1 MKRREFNRILG
12 ALAAAPM
19 LTPRGAFASER
30 RLWSLTADLA
40 ECCSCRIPCSC
51 NFGRPVDTCFGN
63 RLIQIREGDYE
74 GASLAGVTFLV
85 TFQMGV
91 WTRIYVDDSMD
102 AARSAAFDAV
112 FPVAFAGFSQRAR
125 VVEPVPMTI
134 ASTTETFSFT
144 TPESAVEMR
153 LLPGLD
159 GGPIRVDGLPNPAY
173 RNYVQYESVVHRH
186 TSADGDFSYSGTNGF
201 RSEMRAA
208 G

>member
-1 MKRREFNRILG
+1 MKRREFNRLLG
-12 ALAAAPM
+12 ALAAAPV
-19 LTPRGAFASER
+19 LTPRIALAGER
-30 RLWSLTADLA
+30 RRWTLTADLS

-51 NFGRPVDTCFGN
+51 NFGRAVDTCFGN

-74 GASLAGVTFLV
+74 GASLAGVNFLV
-85 TFQMGV
+85 TFQMGQ

-125 VVEPVPMTI
+125 VVERVPLTI
-134 ASTTETFSFT
+134 SSTADTFSFT

-186 TSADGDFSYSGTNGF
+186 TSADGDWSYSGTNGF
-201 RSEMRAA
+201 RSEMRSS